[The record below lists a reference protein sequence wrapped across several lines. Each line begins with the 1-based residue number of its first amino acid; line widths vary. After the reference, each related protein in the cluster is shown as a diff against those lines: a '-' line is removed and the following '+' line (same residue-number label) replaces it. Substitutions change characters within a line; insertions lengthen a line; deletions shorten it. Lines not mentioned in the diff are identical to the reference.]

1 MNQLMVVNHLL
12 VNINS
17 VIGALFLLSAVVLM
31 TQRQAQAV
39 LRLFVRQSILL
50 AVSAFIL
57 GWLHH
62 SAELMI
68 VGLITIVAKAV
79 LIPQLLTR
87 TLGPDIRSRR
97 ELDFIV
103 NTPVSLLIA
112 LGMTVLSYFFV
123 APLLNGAN
131 QTIAVNLPVG
141 LDVLL
146 IGVYTLAVRREA
158 VPQMLAM
165 MAIDNGA
172 FYAGIAITTS
182 SAIVE
187 LAAGLEGVM
196 VVLIAAILA
205 RTLAQRVG
213 STEVSELTHLKE
225 GERIGE
231 KEGESE

>member
-1 MNQLMVVNHLL
+1 MNQPLAINHMLAN
-12 VNINS
+12 VNS
-17 VIGALFLLSAVVLM
+17 VVGALFLLSAVVLM

-39 LRLFVRQSILL
+39 LRWYIRQSILL
-50 AVSAFIL
+50 ALSAFIL

-79 LIPQLLTR
+79 VIPQLLTS
-87 TLGPDIRSRR
+87 TLGPEIRSRR

-112 LGMTVLSYFFV
+112 IALTVLSYFFV
-123 APLLNGAN
+123 APLLHGAN
-131 QTIAVNLPVG
+131 ETVLVNLPVG

-146 IGVYTLAVRREA
+146 IGVYTLTVRGEA

-196 VVLIAAILA
+196 VVLVAAILA

-213 STEVSELTHLKE
+213 STEVSEMTDLKE
-225 GERIGE
+225 GE
-231 KEGESE
+231 KEGESQ

>member
-1 MNQLMVVNHLL
+1 MDQLMGIHHILVDVNGL
-12 VNINS
+12 V
-17 VIGALFLLSAVVLM
+17 GALFLLSAVVLM
-31 TQRQAQAV
+31 TARQAQSV

-50 AVSAFIL
+50 AISAFVL

-68 VGLITIVAKAV
+68 VGFITIISKAIV
-79 LIPQLLTR
+79 IPQLLTR

-97 ELDFIV
+97 ELEFIV

-112 LGMTVLSYFFV
+112 LGITVLSYFFV
-123 APLLNGAN
+123 APLLMGSG
-131 QTIAVNLPVG
+131 QDILVNLPVG

-172 FYAGIAITTS
+172 FFAGIAITTS
-182 SAIVE
+182 SAIIE

-196 VVLIAAILA
+196 VVLVAAILT
-205 RTLAQRVG
+205 RTLAQHMG
-213 STEVSELTHLKE
+213 TTEVGALTHLKE
-225 GERIGE
+225 GE
-231 KEGESE
+231 SE

>member
-1 MNQLMVVNHLL
+1 MDQVVAVPHILEDVNSL
-12 VNINS
+12 V
-17 VIGALFLLSAVVLM
+17 GALFLLSAVVLM
-31 TQRQAQAV
+31 TARQAQAV
-39 LRLFVRQSILL
+39 LRLFVRQSVLL
-50 AVSAFIL
+50 AVSAFVL

-68 VGLITIVAKAV
+68 VGVITIVAKAV
-79 LIPQLLTR
+79 VIPQLLTR

-97 ELDFIV
+97 ELEFVV

-112 LGMTVLSYFFV
+112 LGITVLSYFFV
-123 APLLNGAN
+123 APVLRGAE
-131 QTIAVNLPVG
+131 QDILVNLPVG

-158 VPQMLAM
+158 VPQMLAL

-182 SAIVE
+182 SAIIE

-196 VVLIAAILA
+196 VVLVSAILT
-205 RTLAQRVG
+205 RTLAQHVG
-213 STEVSELTHLKE
+213 TTEVGALTHLKE
-225 GERIGE
+225 GEPE
-231 KEGESE
+231 

>member
-1 MNQLMVVNHLL
+1 MNQPLAINHMLAN
-12 VNINS
+12 VNS
-17 VIGALFLLSAVVLM
+17 VVGALFLLSAVVLM
-31 TQRQAQAV
+31 TQRQTQAV
-39 LRLFVRQSILL
+39 LRWYIRQSILL
-50 AVSAFIL
+50 ALSAFIL

-79 LIPQLLTR
+79 VIPQLLTS
-87 TLGPDIRSRR
+87 TLGPEIRSRR

-112 LGMTVLSYFFV
+112 IALTVLSYFFV
-123 APLLNGAN
+123 APLLHGAN
-131 QTIAVNLPVG
+131 ETVLVNLPVG

-146 IGVYTLAVRREA
+146 IGVYTLTVRGEA

-196 VVLIAAILA
+196 VVLVAAILA

-213 STEVSELTHLKE
+213 STEVSEMTDLKE
-225 GERIGE
+225 GE
-231 KEGESE
+231 KEGESQ

>member
-1 MNQLMVVNHLL
+1 MDQEVPHILADVNSL
-12 VNINS
+12 V
-17 VIGALFLLSAVVLM
+17 GALFLLSAIVLM
-31 TQRQAQAV
+31 VARQAQAV
-39 LRLFVRQSILL
+39 LKLFVRQSVLL
-50 AVSAFIL
+50 AVSAFVL

-68 VGLITIVAKAV
+68 VGLITIAAKAV
-79 LIPQLLTR
+79 IIPQLLTR

-97 ELDFIV
+97 ELEFIV

-112 LGMTVLSYFFV
+112 LGITVLSYFFV
-123 APLLNGAN
+123 APLLTRAG
-131 QTIAVNLPVG
+131 QDILVNLPVG

-158 VPQMLAM
+158 IPQMLAM

-182 SAIVE
+182 SAIIE

-196 VVLIAAILA
+196 VVLVSAILT
-205 RTLAQRVG
+205 RTLAQHVG
-213 STEVSELTHLKE
+213 TTEVGALTHLKE
-225 GERIGE
+225 GE
-231 KEGESE
+231 SE